1 MMAYSVVFIIG
12 GTILCLYWWGI
23 NRALLAA
30 REITSKPAATSQ
42 VADAVPPVATPTDS
56 SRISPASIV
65 RPAIIQLRPAPRK
78 PHEIPS
84 PYTQKSSPNREDAL
98 KNAQEAAEHY
108 RDTSQA
114 LSREQIRKGYSK
126 FLNKIVSKFSSQ
138 VDRGEDWYNKESQ
151 LYRTLTTVLDW
162 EESPSELAEQQFP
175 GASWAGIRVMVRFET
190 VGNSRLMRES
200 YVIVGRTPDDR
211 EVVGLLTY
219 GLKPS
224 GSADKYWSL
233 LSDGTDN
240 ADHEKIMSETVQSEL
255 DRLTEEITSDIKS
268 LQ

>member
-1 MMAYSVVFIIG
+1 MRLLLPSFLPILPFAWTAILIWLTADLLKSKMLESRVARCRSRLLAWHPMMAYSVVFIIG

-108 RDTSQA
+108 RDTPSATQ
-114 LSREQIRKGYSK
+114 K
-126 FLNKIVSKFSSQ
+126 
-138 VDRGEDWYNKESQ
+138 
-151 LYRTLTTVLDW
+151 
-162 EESPSELAEQQFP
+162 SP
-175 GASWAGIRVMVRFET
+175 
-190 VGNSRLMRES
+190 
-200 YVIVGRTPDDR
+200 
-211 EVVGLLTY
+211 
-219 GLKPS
+219 
-224 GSADKYWSL
+224 
-233 LSDGTDN
+233 
-240 ADHEKIMSETVQSEL
+240 
-255 DRLTEEITSDIKS
+255 
-268 LQ
+268 